1 MIFGFLMVAVL
12 GGLLYAD
19 ARWSGLAATSAP
31 AWLRSATG
39 MVALDGILVFAVL
52 ALLIVMGTFELGRL
66 VTAAGHS
73 PLSCWPVVVNL
84 ALIAI
89 PFVAGNGAPSNRDA
103 LALADMR
110 WTVMVFA
117 AAMLGT
123 GFLVMRRRKTDGAA
137 GAMASTML
145 IVLYLGLLGQF
156 IVRMRM
162 FGPSGATWLLLYF
175 LATVKICDIGAY
187 FTGRS
192 FGRHKMIEWLSPKKT
207 WEGLAGGVAASI
219 AVAVLTPMVV
229 ERFAA
234 EGSVLRGLFP
244 TLTTA
249 VVFGVLMAL
258 IGQGGDLVESLF
270 KRDAKAKDSAN
281 AIPAFGGVLDV
292 LDSPLWAAPVAW
304 WLLIHWRF

>member
-1 MIFGFLMVAVL
+1 MVVVL

-31 AWLRSATG
+31 DWLCNATG
-39 MVALDGILVFAVL
+39 MVALDGVLVYVVL
-52 ALLIVMGTFELGRL
+52 GLLIVMGTRELGRL
-66 VTAAGHS
+66 MTAAGHA
-73 PLSCWPVVVNL
+73 PLSCWPLAVNI
-84 ALIAI
+84 ALVTI
-89 PFVAGNGAPSNRDA
+89 PFVTGNGAPSDRNA
-103 LALADMR
+103 LVLADMR
-110 WTVMVFA
+110 WTVVIFA

-156 IVRMRM
+156 IARMRM
-162 FGPSGATWLLLYF
+162 FGPTGSTWLLLYF
-175 LATVKICDIGAY
+175 LATVKICDIGAF

-219 AVAVLTPMVV
+219 AVAVLTPMLV
-229 ERFAA
+229 ERFSA
-234 EGSVLRGLFP
+234 EGSALRGLFP

-249 VVFGVLMAL
+249 AIFGVLMAL
-258 IGQGGDLVESLF
+258 VGQGGDLVESLF

-304 WLLIHWRF
+304 WLLIH

>member
-1 MIFGFLMVAVL
+1 MVVVL

-19 ARWSGLAATSAP
+19 ARWSGLAATAAP
-31 AWLRSATG
+31 GWLRDAAG
-39 MVALDGILVFAVL
+39 MVALDGVLVFVVL
-52 ALLIVMGTFELGRL
+52 GMLVVLGSRELGRL
-66 VTAAGHS
+66 VEGAGHA
-73 PLSCWPVVVNL
+73 PLRRWPT
-84 ALIAI
+84 LINFTLVAV
-89 PFVAGNGAPSNRDA
+89 PFIAGNGPPANRA
-103 LALADMR
+103 MLALADMR
-110 WTVMVFA
+110 WTVIVFA

-123 GFLVMRRRKTDGAA
+123 GFLVMGRRKTDGAA

-145 IVLYLGLLGQF
+145 IVLYLGLLAQF
-156 IVRMRM
+156 VVRIRM
-162 FGPSGATWLLLYF
+162 FGPTGSTWLLLYF

-219 AVAVLTPMVV
+219 AVAVLTPILVA
-229 ERFAA
+229 RFAGEA
-234 EGSVLRGLFP
+234 SVLRGLFP
-244 TLTTA
+244 TVGKA
-249 VVFGVLMAL
+249 VFFGILMA
-258 IGQGGDLVESLF
+258 IVGQGGDLVESLF

-304 WLLIHWRF
+304 WLLLH